1 MSNATPQPTRQIAR
15 QSTRTRV
22 NQRRNEGINL
32 AGPQPQRPHLDP
44 HNTYFEPG
52 YRQQNPWT
60 QEEGQNSGFSLAGT
74 FPHKVRWQKPQNSDR
89 KVEVAE
95 DEEKG
100 EAEPAPQVSAA
111 HEQGDQQ
118 APHSGED
125 LEDTAVD
132 EDDCK
137 FADEDEES
145 QSSSGRSTPKKRRL
159 DAFALNYT
167 PAGAVVERSDTK
179 ELPPSERPFNEWA
192 RLRIKFHRPLAEFLG
207 ALIFAFIGCGGDLAV
222 VTSQQNAG
230 TLYSTYWNWGFGI
243 MFAIYVAGGGSG
255 GFINPALTV
264 MLSLFRG
271 FPARRIPTY
280 ILAQVTG
287 CFVGALLAV
296 GIYLDHIYH
305 LDGDLIPD
313 STGLYLYTQPKPWV
327 SAATTFFT
335 EFLGTAVLGC
345 CILALGDS
353 GNSPPGA
360 GMHAFVI
367 GILVQVL
374 VMSFGYTT
382 HGCFNPARDLGPR
395 LAAMAAG
402 YPTSLFT
409 ASNNYWIWGAWGAP
423 MCGALAG
430 ALMYDLCIFRGG
442 ESPVNFSY
450 TRYKLEGRKGL
461 RAWLR
466 TLGRD
471 KEAKESERKIEEG
484 IAHER
489 RHGSML

>member
-1 MSNATPQPTRQIAR
+1 MGQIALNT
-15 QSTRTRV
+15 S
-22 NQRRNEGINL
+22 NL
-32 AGPQPQRPHLDP
+32 PL
-44 HNTYFEPG
+44 
-52 YRQQNPWT
+52 
-60 QEEGQNSGFSLAGT
+60 LAC
-74 FPHKVRWQKPQNSDR
+74 R
-89 KVEVAE
+89 
-95 DEEKG
+95 
-100 EAEPAPQVSAA
+100 AEPAPQVSAA
-111 HEQGDQQ
+111 NEQADQQ
-118 APHSGED
+118 GPCGGED
-125 LEDTAVD
+125 SEDTAVD

-137 FADEDEES
+137 FADEEAES
-145 QSSSGRSTPKKRRL
+145 QSSPGRSTPKKQRL
-159 DAFALNYT
+159 DAFAPNRT

-179 ELPPSERPFNEWA
+179 EFPSSERPFNEWA

-207 ALIFAFIGCGGDLAV
+207 ALIFAFIECGGDLAV

-230 TLYSTYWNWGFGI
+230 TLYSTYWNWGFVI

-264 MLSLFRG
+264 MLSFFRG

-280 ILAQVTG
+280 ILARAIG

-296 GIYLDHIYH
+296 GIYLD
-305 LDGDLIPD
+305 GELIPD

-335 EFLGTAVLGC
+335 EFLGIAVLGC
-345 CILALGDS
+345 FGCCTLALGDS

-360 GMHAFVI
+360 GMPAFAI
-367 GILVQVL
+367 GLLVQVL

-409 ASNNYWIWGAWGAP
+409 ASNDYWIWGAWGAP
-423 MCGALAG
+423 ICGALAG
-430 ALMYDLCIFRGG
+430 ALLYGLCIFRGG

-450 TRYKLEGRKGL
+450 TQYKLEGRKGL

-471 KEAKESERKIEEG
+471 KEVKESERKIGEG

-489 RHGSML
+489 RHG